1 MSRAEPVIRIPES
14 QPEKVLAVLERDC
27 PAYVEDVR
35 WWQACKDGRRFLAE
49 WGDRATELGWSP
61 RDLFGLH
68 TVPSNPHPSYAR
80 PSRYDETGLIWLL
93 DSKVVTALTA
103 TTADIRHRTGNI
115 TVYRKLNKPA
125 LGPLGDSL
133 EDFA

>member
-1 MSRAEPVIRIPES
+1 MSQAEPVTRGVGS
-14 QPEKVLAVLERDC
+14 QLEKVLAVLERGC

-35 WWQACKDGRRFLAE
+35 WWQACEDGRRFLAE
-49 WGDRATELGWSP
+49 WGDRAVELGWTP
-61 RDLFGLH
+61 RELFGLH
-68 TVPSNPHPSYAR
+68 QPPANPHPSYVR
-80 PSRYDETGLIWLL
+80 LSRYDEIGLIWLL
-93 DSKVVTALTA
+93 DSKVVTALTE
-103 TTADIRHRTGNI
+103 TTADIRHRTGAI